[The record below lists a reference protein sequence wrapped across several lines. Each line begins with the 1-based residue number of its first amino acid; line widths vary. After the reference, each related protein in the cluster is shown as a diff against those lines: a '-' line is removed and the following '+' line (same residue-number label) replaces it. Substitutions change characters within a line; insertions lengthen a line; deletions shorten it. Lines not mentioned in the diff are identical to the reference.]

1 VAATLPGARR
11 TAVGSAAQAARPQA
25 LKADFDSL
33 RVSLFLLTVLTVSRV
48 HQHFPFIAKLH
59 PALILAALT
68 ALYAYLNPRILV
80 VGGVFQSWIPKLV
93 AAIGIWAC
101 FSVPFGIS
109 LGGAAK
115 FFLDEYSKTLIYFVL
130 LVVAI
135 RGPRDL
141 YTLIWA
147 YVISSGILVYLS
159 WFVFH
164 VRRYSINGLERISS
178 GYTYDANDLGLVL
191 IIGLALA
198 ILTYQTSGKYG
209 KIASALVVLGVGA
222 TIARSGS
229 RGAFVGLVVVG
240 AALLFML
247 KSVSVTARLGFLLA
261 TVIALGIAAPV
272 GYWKQ
277 MGTIL
282 RPSDDYNS
290 TTVNGRVAVAK
301 RGMGYMF
308 SYPIF
313 GLGLN
318 NFARAECFISDKAQ
332 NHVVGTGL
340 RCTPPHNSFVQAG
353 AELGIPGLIMFSSL
367 VFGSIIAMNRLRRRL
382 PPAWATGDP
391 EQRFMYLASM
401 YLALAMIG
409 FAVTAFFLTFA
420 WLDMVYFIAAMM
432 GGLYVC
438 VERRLREAAPV
449 RGAAVAAAR
458 PARRRGAPVTPRFI
472 TPPQ

>member
-1 VAATLPGARR
+1 VAGTLPAAPRM
-11 TAVGSAAQAARPQA
+11 AIGSAAQAARQPG
-25 LKADFDSL
+25 LKAGFDPL
-33 RVSLFLLTVLTVSRV
+33 RLSLFLLTVLTVSRV
-48 HQHFPFIAKLH
+48 HQHFPFIAQFR
-59 PALILAALT
+59 PALLLAALT
-68 ALYAYLNPRILV
+68 GIYAYLNPRLIAK
-80 VGGVFQSWIPKLV
+80 GVFQNWIPKLV
-93 AAIGIWAC
+93 AAIAVWAC
-101 FSVPFGIS
+101 LSVPFGIS

-159 WFVFH
+159 WFVFK
-164 VRRYSINGLERISS
+164 VKRYSINGLERISS
-178 GYTYDANDLGLVL
+178 GYTFDANDLGLVL

-209 KIASALVVLGVGA
+209 KLASAGVVLGVGA

-240 AALLFML
+240 IALLFML
-247 KSVSVTARLGFLLA
+247 KSVSVTARLGFLFA
-261 TVIALGIAAPV
+261 TVIALGIAAPP
-272 GYWKQ
+272 GYWRQ

-282 RPSDDYNS
+282 RPSDDYNA
-290 TTVNGRVAVAK
+290 TTINGRVAVAK

-308 SYPIF
+308 EYPIF

-332 NHVVGTGL
+332 NHIVGTGL
-340 RCTPPHNSFVQAG
+340 RCTPPHNSYVQAG
-353 AELGIPGLIMFSSL
+353 AELGVPGLIMWSCL
-367 VFGSIIAMNRLRRRL
+367 VFGSIIGMNRLRRRL
-382 PPAWATGDP
+382 PRSWARGDP
-391 EQRFMYLASM
+391 EQRFMYLATM

-420 WLDMVYFIAAMM
+420 WLDMVYYLAAMM
-432 GGLYVC
+432 AGLYSC
-438 VERRLREAAPV
+438 VELRLRETAPGHAAAAPV
-449 RGAAVAAAR
+449 VRRV
-458 PARRRGAPVTPRFI
+458 RRRGDPVTPRFI
-472 TPPQ
+472 TPPL